1 MLCIKLH
8 PPNIE
13 NAPPLNR
20 SCTPSEPKLHP
31 LNGFLSKLE
40 SFATSEQALYRLLRL
55 FTYKSQNALRPLFLL
70 SKSHPLRWAA
80 ICLGNTVRWWHLS
93 YFDVTWK

>member
-20 SCTPSEPKLHP
+20 SCTPYTVSIKIREPLIQLQERSARNFVP
-31 LNGFLSKLE
+31 N
-40 SFATSEQALYRLLRL
+40 
-55 FTYKSQNALRPLFLL
+55 
-70 SKSHPLRWAA
+70 
-80 ICLGNTVRWWHLS
+80 
-93 YFDVTWK
+93 

>member
-40 SFATSEQALYRLLRL
+40 SFASQSKVRFALIFYLPHQEITFKAPCKPFVKTSLKPIFASL
-55 FTYKSQNALRPLFLL
+55 
-70 SKSHPLRWAA
+70 
-80 ICLGNTVRWWHLS
+80 
-93 YFDVTWK
+93 

>member
-20 SCTPSEPKLHP
+20 NCIPLH
-31 LNGFLSKLE
+31 GF
-40 SFATSEQALYRLLRL
+40 Y
-55 FTYKSQNALRPLFLL
+55 QN
-70 SKSHPLRWAA
+70 
-80 ICLGNTVRWWHLS
+80 
-93 YFDVTWK
+93 

>member
-40 SFATSEQALYRLLRL
+40 SFATIQLIACAVGCIFLTSCLQEGETADKMYADRETILAMARSGKFVPCSYLERL
-55 FTYKSQNALRPLFLL
+55 FEF
-70 SKSHPLRWAA
+70 
-80 ICLGNTVRWWHLS
+80 C
-93 YFDVTWK
+93 

>member
-31 LNGFLSKLE
+31 L
-40 SFATSEQALYRLLRL
+40 
-55 FTYKSQNALRPLFLL
+55 
-70 SKSHPLRWAA
+70 
-80 ICLGNTVRWWHLS
+80 
-93 YFDVTWK
+93 

>member
-31 LNGFLSKLE
+31 LTRFLSKLE
-40 SFATSEQALYRLLRL
+40 SFAKAKTPFSFEDGVLFYIIRHSMILSAAEQSAAD
-55 FTYKSQNALRPLFLL
+55 FFLPVGRRYANIGL
-70 SKSHPLRWAA
+70 INRHTGEKLW
-80 ICLGNTVRWWHLS
+80 
-93 YFDVTWK
+93 